1 MGSYDEPGTR
11 TTDRDETI
19 TVANAD
25 PLPDESSSFLTKSSS
40 SSGGSEE
47 DQVDAESNGG
57 VVDSNSDIHHGYHVD
72 IRGWA
77 LTRTTEFWL
86 LFVLLGLLTGT
97 GLMTIKC
104 VFRGTSCN
112 KSLGFLTVLL

>member
-11 TTDRDETI
+11 IIDCDEI
-19 TVANAD
+19 IAVVNAD
-25 PLPDESSSFLTKSSS
+25 STPDECSSFLTKSSS

-47 DQVDAESNGG
+47 DQVDAESNCG
-57 VVDSNSDIHHGYHVD
+57 VVVGNSDIHHGYHVD

-86 LFVLLGLLTGT
+86 LFALLGLLTGT
-97 GLMTIKC
+97 GLMTIKY
-104 VFRGTSCN
+104 VFRDSSCQ
-112 KSLGFLTVLL
+112 KVLIF